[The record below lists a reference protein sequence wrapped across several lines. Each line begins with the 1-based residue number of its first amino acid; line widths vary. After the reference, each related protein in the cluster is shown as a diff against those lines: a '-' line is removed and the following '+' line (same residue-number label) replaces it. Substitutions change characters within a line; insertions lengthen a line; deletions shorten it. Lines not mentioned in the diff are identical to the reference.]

1 MRCSVWGSGK
11 SMREF
16 LHVNDMADASIYIM
30 DLDKRML
37 ENETDP
43 MLSHINIGTGI
54 DITIKG
60 VAQTVKEIVGF
71 CGEIIFNTKMPD
83 GTRRKLLDISKIEAL
98 GWKSSITL
106 EDGLRETYKWFLN
119 NKKLRGK

>member
-1 MRCSVWGSGK
+1 
-11 SMREF
+11 MREF

-54 DITIKG
+54 DITIKD
-60 VAQTVKEIVGF
+60 VVKIVKEVVGF
-71 CGEIIFNTKMPD
+71 HGKIVFNTKMPD
-83 GTRRKLLDISKIEAL
+83 GTKRKLLDVSKIENL
-98 GWKSSITL
+98 GWKSTITL
-106 EDGLRETYKWFLN
+106 KDGLKEVYVWFLEN
-119 NKKLRGK
+119 NKKIRD